1 MWFVFTSTL
10 ETALLVK
17 GQLEIFKFISLTQN
31 AFLYIAQYRLDNTT
45 VPHFLNELKESSLL
59 VVFMAR
65 VIGSL

>member
-1 MWFVFTSTL
+1 M
-10 ETALLVK
+10 K